1 MTEVLMENFVLDI
14 YVSQLHGSPLK
25 FLVRLNNKTEWITWE
40 KWLTTCYEGIFIIL
54 HFPFKH
60 KRIQKGQKRKIQTRM
75 SVGCKREIFHIV
87 KKMFIVYYHQN
98 QCWMHF
104 LFTIFFQY
112 HILLASEW
120 PKFFSLII
128 KTLSFFTNVGIE
140 NKTRNFNLCYK
151 IGTIFNQLF

>member
-1 MTEVLMENFVLDI
+1 MDYMGKMIDHMLWGYI
-14 YVSQLHGSPLK
+14 
-25 FLVRLNNKTEWITWE
+25 
-40 KWLTTCYEGIFIIL
+40 CYFTF
-54 HFPFKH
+54 FPFKH

-128 KTLSFFTNVGIE
+128 KTLSFFPNVGIR
-140 NKTRNFNLCYK
+140 NKKRNFNLCYR
-151 IGTIFNQLF
+151 IGLFLIKCFSNSSKYTQK